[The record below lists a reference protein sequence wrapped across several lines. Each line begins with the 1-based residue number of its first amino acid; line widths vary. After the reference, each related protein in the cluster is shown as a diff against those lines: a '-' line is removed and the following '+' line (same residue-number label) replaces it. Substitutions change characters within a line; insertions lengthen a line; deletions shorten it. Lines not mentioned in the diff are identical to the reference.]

1 MMRLL
6 WLCIF
11 VCLSAWP
18 VQAAERILALSPHAC
33 ELLYAIDAG
42 VEVVGVSAYCDYPE
56 MVKNRPV
63 IANYSRLFS
72 EASLRL
78 KPTLVIASN
87 PTLKGLQK
95 LKQHGVRVMVTHPE
109 NLQDI
114 FDDLIRLG
122 KQTGHEQKANKLVG
136 QMQERLVAVQNLTTK
151 RLRVFFEVWSDPLMT
166 EAGGSFIT
174 QVLSAAGGDNVFSE
188 NHAETMRLN
197 VESVVRADPEV
208 IIIPSRSGNIE
219 SRKIFWKQW
228 LPDARVIAINPDL
241 VSRPGPRI
249 VDGIVQLQQQ
259 LSQRP

>member
-1 MMRLL
+1 MRLIL
-6 WLCIF
+6 L
-11 VCLSAWP
+11 LLLAALPAGGAW
-18 VQAAERILALSPHAC
+18 AGERILALSPHAC
-33 ELLYAIDAG
+33 EMLFAVGAG
-42 VEVVGVSAYCDYPE
+42 AEVVGVSAYCDYPE
-56 MVKNRPV
+56 AVKNRPV

-78 KPTLVIASN
+78 RPTLVIASN
-87 PTLKGLQK
+87 PALQGLQH
-95 LKQHGVRVMVTHPE
+95 LEQHGVRMIVTHPE

-122 KQTGHEQKANKLVG
+122 KETGHEQQAERVAAR
-136 QMQERLVAVQNLTTK
+136 MQAGLAAAQGRTTK
-151 RLRVFFEVWSDPLMT
+151 RLRVFFEVWSNPLMT

-174 QVLSAAGGDNVFSE
+174 QVLNAAGGDNVFAE

-197 VESVVRADPEV
+197 VESVVRASPEV

-219 SRKIFWKQW
+219 SRRTFWRQW
-228 LPDARVIAINPDL
+228 LPDTRVIAINPDL

-259 LSQRP
+259 LSRIP

>member
-1 MMRLL
+1 VRIILL
-6 WLCIF
+6 LLLASF
-11 VCLSAWP
+11 PAGGAW
-18 VQAAERILALSPHAC
+18 AEERILALSPHAC
-33 ELLYAIDAG
+33 ELLYAMGAG

-56 MVKNRPV
+56 AVKSIPV

-95 LKQHGVRVMVTHPE
+95 LEQHGVRVIVTHPE
-109 NLQDI
+109 SLQDI

-122 KQTGHEQKANKLVG
+122 KQTGHEQQANKLLA
-136 QMQERLVAVQNLTTK
+136 QMQERLAAVQTQTTK
-151 RLRVFFEVWSDPLMT
+151 RARVFFEVWSDPLMT

-174 QVLSAAGGDNVFSE
+174 QVLSAAGGDNVFAE

-197 VESVVRADPEV
+197 VESVVRANPEV
-208 IIIPSRSGNIE
+208 IIIPSRSGKIE
-219 SRKIFWKQW
+219 SRKIFWRQW

-259 LSQRP
+259 LSQTP